1 MQNKGLIKL
10 FAVLFGLVSLY
21 QLSFTFF
28 ANKVED
34 SAKVYAKE
42 NAKGNSGRELAKF
55 ERKYLDS
62 VANDQVVNLGIGKYS
77 YNDIKEREMNLGL
90 DLKGG
95 INAILQVSVKDIL
108 IALANNSENT
118 VFRSALAKANEAQ
131 KDSQENYL
139 DLFLTQFE
147 TLSNGSI
154 KLSDPAIFGTKS
166 LREKIDFNKTNAQVK
181 EVLQQEINSS
191 INTSFEVLR
200 SRIDKFGVTQP
211 NIQRIGNSGRIQIE
225 LPGAKDIERVTK
237 LITSTAEL
245 QFWEVYTNA
254 EVQNFFFSANAKVAE
269 LLKDDSIT
277 ATTQV
282 KDSAKA
288 DDIDDLLGT
297 STDAAEKANT
307 QKNLFTYLYPNVA
320 QNQQQMSSL
329 VAQAK
334 VQDTAQ
340 VNSLLAHKSVQ
351 ALLPANLKYVKF
363 LWDYKAQKSADGTA
377 EIIGLYAIKSNRN
390 DKATIDG
397 DVISDANQDFDQ
409 LSKPVVSMT
418 MNASGTK
425 KWAKMTGDNVGKF
438 VAVVLD
444 NYVYT
449 APVVNGAITGGSTQI
464 SGGTMTVEEAQD
476 ISTVLKAGKLPAPAR
491 IIQAE
496 VVGPSLG
503 QESINAS
510 IWSFGLA
517 ILLILGWMFLYY
529 GKAGIYA
536 NIALLVNILFIFGW
550 LASYNAVLTL
560 PGIAGII
567 LTIGMSVDANVIIFE
582 RIKEALRGGQTLE
595 TAVDEGFSF
604 KGALSAIIDANI
616 TTFLTGVILFI
627 FGTGPIKGFAY
638 TLMLGIATSLF
649 TAIFITRLFIDKS
662 IEKGTGLPFN
672 TSISKNW
679 FQNIN
684 IEFLKKRKL
693 AYIISG
699 FFILAGL
706 VSIFTLGLKQGV
718 DFKGGRSY
726 VVRFDQPMNAT
737 QVATS
742 LKDAFKSAPEVKT
755 YGSDHQLKITT
766 AFKIDEDGSEV
777 DEIVQKSLFTGLK
790 AYLGTT
796 SYEDFKPGFE
806 KAGSGIMSYMKVEP
820 TIADDIKKSALW
832 AVIGS
837 LIVVFLYILL
847 RFRKI
852 AFSIGAVVAVFHDVL
867 VVLGVFSICYKFM
880 PFDMEIGQSF
890 IAAILTVVGYSLNDT
905 VVIFDRI
912 REFTQEKTTIS
923 ASLVNKALN
932 STLGRTINTSLTTLL
947 VMLAIFFFGGDS
959 IKGFMFALIVGVVV
973 GTYSSLFVATPIMF
987 DASKKA
993 EAVTEQEENQEIA

>member
-42 NAKGNSGRELAKF
+42 NVKDNKGRELARF

-62 VANDQVVNLGIGKYS
+62 VANDKIVNLGVAEYS

-108 IALANNSENT
+108 VALANNSNNS
-118 VFRSALAKANEAQ
+118 VFREALEKANEAQ
-131 KDSQENYL
+131 KASQDNYL
-139 DLFLTQFE
+139 DLFFSEFE
-147 TLSNGSI
+147 TLSNGTV

-166 LREKIDFNKTNAQVK
+166 LREKIDFNKTNAEVK
-181 EVLQQEINSS
+181 VVLQEEINTS

-225 LPGAKDIERVTK
+225 LAGAKDIERVTK

-254 EVQNFFFSANAKVAE
+254 EVQNFFFAANAKVAE
-269 LLKDDSIT
+269 ILKDDS
-277 ATTQV
+277 TTEKV
-282 KDSAKA
+282 KDSTKT
-288 DDIDDLLGT
+288 DDIDDLLGASAD
-297 STDAAEKANT
+297 STKVDN
-307 QKNLFTYLYPNVA
+307 QKNLFTYLFPNVA

-329 VAQAK
+329 VAQAR
-334 VQDTAQ
+334 VQDTAK
-340 VNSLLAHKSVQ
+340 VNSLLADKSVR
-351 ALLPANLKYVKF
+351 ALLPTNLKYVKF
-363 LWDYKAQKSADGTA
+363 LWDYKAQPSTDGSA

-390 DKATIDG
+390 DKPAIDG
-397 DVISDANQDFDQ
+397 DVIADAKQDYDE
-409 LSKPVVSMT
+409 LSKPVVSML
-418 MNASGTK
+418 MNGTGTK
-425 KWAKMTGDNVGKF
+425 KWSKMTSENVGKF

-444 NYVYT
+444 DYVYT

-464 SGGTMTVEEAQD
+464 SGGTMSVTEAQD

-491 IIQAE
+491 IIQME

-503 QESINAS
+503 QESIDAS

-517 ILLILGWMFLYY
+517 ILLILIWMILYY
-529 GKAGIYA
+529 GKAGLYA

-550 LASYNAVLTL
+550 LVSFNAVLTL

-582 RIKEALRGGQTLE
+582 RIKEALRGGKSLD
-595 TAVDEGFSF
+595 TAVSEGFSF

-616 TTFLTGVILFI
+616 TTFLTGLILFI

-649 TAIFITRLFIDKS
+649 TAIFITRLLIDGSVNK
-662 IEKGTGLPFN
+662 KANLTFN
-672 TSISKNW
+672 TNISKNW
-679 FQNIN
+679 FNNIN

-737 QVATS
+737 EVAAS
-742 LKDAFKSAPEVKT
+742 LQGAFEAAPEVKT
-755 YGSDHQLKITT
+755 YGSDNQLKITT
-766 AFKIDEDGSEV
+766 AFKIDEEGTEV
-777 DEIVQKSLFTGLK
+777 DEQVQNALYSGLK
-790 AYLGTT
+790 SYLGTT

-837 LIVVFLYILL
+837 LLVVFLYILL
-847 RFRKI
+847 RFRKMSY
-852 AFSIGAVVAVFHDVL
+852 SIGAVAAVFHDVL

-912 REFTQEKTTIS
+912 REYAGESKTFT
-923 ASLVNKALN
+923 AGLVDKALS

-987 DASKKA
+987 DASKK
-993 EAVTEQEENQEIA
+993 EDKE